1 MRLIL
6 TRHYKTRSNEDDR
19 IMGWGDSPPGVD
31 WKADIDFV
39 DDCLKQHGLE
49 FDAVYSSDLGRSR
62 QTATIH
68 AVRFGIPMVHSRAE
82 LNEINYGQLLNRKK
96 DSVKKEYPQ
105 HKKNPDMV
113 YPGGESF
120 RQMQQR
126 SVAFISSLALERPQ
140 QTLLIVSHA
149 GVIRGIVSHYLGL
162 DYADH
167 LKQRISFR
175 YIGDLLF
182 EGNSCIRYDELGNY
196 SGFVEGGAITNL
208 PYNCNK
214 NAL

>member
-6 TRHYKTRSNEDDR
+6 TRHYKTRNNEDDR

-39 DDCLKQHGLE
+39 DDCLRQRGLK
-49 FDAVYSSDLGRSR
+49 FDAVYSSDLERSR

-82 LNEINYGQLLNRKK
+82 LNEINYGELLNRKK
-96 DSVKKEYPQ
+96 DSVVKEYPQ

-120 RQMQQR
+120 RQMQKR

-162 DYADH
+162 YYADH

-182 EGNSCIRYDELGNY
+182 EGNSCICYDELGNH
-196 SGFVEGGAITNL
+196 SGFVESGAINL
-208 PYNCNK
+208 PYNCNE

>member
-19 IMGWGDSPPGVD
+19 IMGWGDSPPGDD
-31 WKADIDFV
+31 WKTDIDFV
-39 DDCLKQHGLE
+39 DDCLRQRGLE

-62 QTATIH
+62 QTAIIH
-68 AVRFGIPMVHSRAE
+68 AVRFGIQMVNSRTE
-82 LNEINYGQLLNRKK
+82 LNEVNYGQLLNRKK
-96 DSVKKEYPQ
+96 DSVAKQYPQ

-126 SVAFISSLALERPQ
+126 SMRFLSSLALERPQ
-140 QTLLIVSHA
+140 QTLLVVSHA
-149 GVIRGIVSHYLGL
+149 GVIRGIVSHCLGL
-162 DYADH
+162 DYARH

-175 YIGDLLF
+175 YIGDLVF
-182 EGNSCIRYDELGNY
+182 EGENCIRYDELGY
-196 SGFVEGGAITNL
+196 PSGFVKSGVVEL
-208 PYNCNK
+208 PHNCREETI
-214 NAL
+214 

>member
-6 TRHYKTRSNEDDR
+6 TRHYKTRNNEDDR
-19 IMGWGDSPPGVD
+19 IMGWGDSPPGLD

-39 DDCLKQHGLE
+39 DDCLRQCGLE
-49 FDAVYSSDLGRSR
+49 FDAVYSSDLERSR
-62 QTATIH
+62 QTAAVH
-68 AVRFGIPMVHSRAE
+68 AVRFGIPMVNSRRE
-82 LNEINYGQLLNRKK
+82 LNEVNYGQLLNRKK
-96 DSVKKEYPQ
+96 DSVAKEYPQ
-105 HKKNPDMV
+105 HKKNPDLV

-126 SVAFISSLALERPQ
+126 SVAFLSSLALERPQ

-162 DYADH
+162 DYANH

-182 EGNSCIRYDELGNY
+182 ESSRCIRYDELGNP
-196 SGFVEGGAITNL
+196 SGFVENGVIDL
-208 PYNCNK
+208 PYECNEK
-214 NAL
+214 VV

>member
-6 TRHYKTRSNEDDR
+6 TRHYKTRNNEDDR
-19 IMGWGDSPPGVD
+19 IMGWGDSPPGLD

-39 DDCLKQHGLE
+39 DDCLRQCGLE
-49 FDAVYSSDLGRSR
+49 FDAVYSSDLERSR
-62 QTATIH
+62 QTAAVH
-68 AVRFGIPMVHSRAE
+68 AVRFGIPMVNSRRE
-82 LNEINYGQLLNRKK
+82 LNEVNYGQLLNRKK
-96 DSVKKEYPQ
+96 DSVAKEYPQ
-105 HKKNPDMV
+105 HKKNPDLV

-126 SVAFISSLALERPQ
+126 SVAFLSSLALERPQ

-182 EGNSCIRYDELGNY
+182 ESSRCIRYDELGNP
-196 SGFVEGGAITNL
+196 SGFVENGVIDL
-208 PYNCNK
+208 PYECNEK
-214 NAL
+214 VV

>member
-6 TRHYKTRSNEDDR
+6 TRHYKTRNNEDDR
-19 IMGWGDSPPGVD
+19 IMGWGDSPPGLD

-39 DDCLKQHGLE
+39 DDCLRQCGLE
-49 FDAVYSSDLGRSR
+49 FDAVYSSDLERSR
-62 QTATIH
+62 QTAAVH
-68 AVRFGIPMVHSRAE
+68 AVRFGIPMVNSRPE
-82 LNEINYGQLLNRKK
+82 LNEVNYGQLLNRKK
-96 DSVKKEYPQ
+96 DSVAKEYPQ

-126 SVAFISSLALERPQ
+126 SVAFLSSLALERPQ

-182 EGNSCIRYDELGNY
+182 ESSRCIRYDELGNP
-196 SGFVEGGAITNL
+196 SGFVENGVIDL
-208 PYNCNK
+208 PYECNEK
-214 NAL
+214 VV

>member
-6 TRHYKTRSNEDDR
+6 TRHYKTRNNEDDR

-39 DDCLKQHGLE
+39 DDCLRQRGLE
-49 FDAVYSSDLGRSR
+49 FDAVFSSDLGRSR
-62 QTATIH
+62 QTAIIH
-68 AVRFGIPMVHSRAE
+68 AVRFGIETVNSRPE
-82 LNEINYGQLLNRKK
+82 LNEINYGQLLTRKK
-96 DSVKKEYPQ
+96 DSVARDYPQ

-120 RQMQQR
+120 RQMQER
-126 SVAFISSLALERPQ
+126 SLRFLASLALERPQ
-140 QTLLIVSHA
+140 QTLLVVSHA

-175 YIGDLLF
+175 YVGDLLF
-182 EGNSCIRYDELGNY
+182 EGEKCIRYDELGQP
-196 SGFVEGGAITNL
+196 SGFVENGVIEL
-208 PYNCNK
+208 PHDCNVK
-214 NAL
+214 